1 MNWKNQAAL
10 IIMLLFTA
18 GVARAESP
26 ATLGQGKVSVGVEGG
41 FVFDQVMELDSAEMT
56 WKDATGA
63 VEDTDDTDAIK
74 SITSGINYEED
85 SVHAK
90 IGYGLLDNLDIYA
103 KLGMVKGS
111 VDNTLN
117 YPGEN
122 LSYILE
128 EDGGFSWVL
137 GVKGILHEFLNG
149 VRIGGSAEFGMR
161 KNDVTGTVDANGT
174 KYGPEE
180 FPIADDWFPGATSA
194 TYSAESESTMWELAL
209 SISKQFEQ
217 FLPYA
222 GVKYADR
229 KIDVASTFTGL
240 DGSGTTVGS
249 MEEKYTFKPEDTI
262 GIFVGTDY
270 NVTENLTLNV
280 EGKFVNETA
289 IAFGASYKF

>member
-1 MNWKNQAAL
+1 MNWKNQSAF

-18 GVARAESP
+18 GVAWAESP
-26 ATLGQGKVSVGVEGG
+26 ATLGQGKVSVGVDGG
-41 FVFDQVMELDSAEMT
+41 FVFDKDMEIDSAEMI
-56 WKDATGA
+56 WKDASGA
-63 VEDTDDTDAIK
+63 VYSVANTDDIK
-74 SITSGINYEED
+74 SITSGVNYKED
-85 SVHAK
+85 SVDAK
-90 IGYGLLDNLDIYA
+90 VGYGVLDNLDIYA
-103 KLGMVKGS
+103 KLGMAKGET
-111 VDNTLN
+111 DNTFN
-117 YPGEN
+117 YPGQD

-128 EDGGFSWVL
+128 EDNGFSWAL
-137 GVKGILHEFLNG
+137 GIKGILHEFLNG

-161 KNDVTGTVDANGT
+161 KNDVNGYADLNGT
-174 KYGPEE
+174 RYGLEE
-180 FPIADDWFPGATSA
+180 FPIVDEWFTDATSA
-194 TYSAESESTMWELAL
+194 TYRAESESTMWELAL

-222 GVKYADR
+222 GLKYAGG
-229 KIDVASTFTGL
+229 KLDVDSTFTGL

-270 NVTENLTLNV
+270 DVTENLTLNV

>member
-1 MNWKNQAAL
+1 MNWKKQLAV
-10 IIMLLFTA
+10 IIMLLFSA

-41 FVFDQVMELDSAEMT
+41 FVFDKDMEIDSAEMT
-56 WKDATGA
+56 WKDASGA
-63 VEDTDDTDAIK
+63 VDDVDDTDAIK
-74 SITSGINYEED
+74 SVTGGINYEED

-90 IGYGLLDNLDIYA
+90 VAYGVLDKLDIYA
-103 KLGMVKGS
+103 KLGMAKGTI
-111 VDNTLN
+111 DNTLN
-117 YPGEN
+117 YPGDD

-128 EDGGFSWVL
+128 EDGGFSWAL
-137 GVKGILHEFLNG
+137 GVKGVLYEFLNG

-161 KNDVTGTVDANGT
+161 KNDVTGYADLNGT
-174 KYGPEE
+174 RYGPEE
-180 FPIADDWFPGATSA
+180 YLIADDWFTGATSA
-194 TYSAESESTMWELAL
+194 TYSAEEESTMWEIAL
-209 SISKQFEQ
+209 SISKQFGQ
-217 FLPYA
+217 ALPYV
-222 GVKYADR
+222 GLKYADR
-229 KIDVASTFTGL
+229 KIETSSTFTGL
-240 DGSGTTVGS
+240 DGSGTVVGS